1 MSGRDGKQ
9 VNLATVSTQI
19 QSLSAEL
26 QSVRS
31 ERVSQSSIGGLE
43 EVDRLVSEVSALS
56 LEREQLQAL
65 LEALREEKA
74 QDKIHMVGTTS
85 NIHRNATNG

>member
-1 MSGRDGKQ
+1 M
-9 VNLATVSTQI
+9 
-19 QSLSAEL
+19 
-26 QSVRS
+26 RS
-31 ERVSQSSIGGLE
+31 ERDSQSCVGGRE

-56 LEREQLQAL
+56 QEREQLQAL

-85 NIHRNATNG
+85 NIHRNTTNG

>member
-1 MSGRDGKQ
+1 MKA
-9 VNLATVSTQI
+9 LH
-19 QSLSAEL
+19 AEL
-26 QSVRS
+26 ESVRS
-31 ERVSQSSIGGLE
+31 ERHSQSSDGGRE